1 MYQLYKPNID
11 CNNINLFAMRKK
23 LFALVFS
30 LCSVAVSM
38 AQSIKGTVVDETN
51 NPLPFANVLLQD
63 WEESFISGTTT
74 DNEGNFTLKTTP
86 DATTIEISYIGY
98 SKVQIN
104 TAQYNSDT
112 IKMTPDRNLLGE
124 VVIRDYIPKT
134 KFMQLAVRNLQ
145 KSRL

>member
-1 MYQLYKPNID
+1 
-11 CNNINLFAMRKK
+11 MRKK

-30 LCSVAVSM
+30 LCSVAVTM

-63 WEESFISGTTT
+63 REESFISGTTT

-134 KFMQLAVRNLQ
+134 KIHAVGSKKPAKEQTITNL
-145 KSRL
+145 SLHITGTA

>member
-1 MYQLYKPNID
+1 
-11 CNNINLFAMRKK
+11 
-23 LFALVFS
+23 
-30 LCSVAVSM
+30 M

-134 KFMQLAVRNLQ
+134 KIHAVGSKKPAKEQTITNL
-145 KSRL
+145 SLHITGTA